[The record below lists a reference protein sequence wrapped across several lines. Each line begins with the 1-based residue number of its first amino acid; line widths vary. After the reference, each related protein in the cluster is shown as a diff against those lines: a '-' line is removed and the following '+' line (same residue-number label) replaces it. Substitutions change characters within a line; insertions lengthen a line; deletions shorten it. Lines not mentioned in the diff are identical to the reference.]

1 MLNELL
7 KKPDPETF
15 LKLSKRFSLETG
27 FLSNDVLDIINIL
40 EDETIGASM
49 AMLGNTAFA
58 LSKTPDTTIEKV
70 IISRIDSYGCRF
82 L

>member
-1 MLNELL
+1 M
-7 KKPDPETF
+7 
-15 LKLSKRFSLETG
+15 ETG
-27 FLSNDVLDIINIL
+27 LLSNEVMDLITTL

-58 LSKTPDTTIEKV
+58 LSKTPDTSIKEA
-70 IISRIDSYGCRF
+70 IISKIDSEGCKF

>member
-1 MLNELL
+1 MDLI
-7 KKPDPETF
+7 T
-15 LKLSKRFSLETG
+15 T
-27 FLSNDVLDIINIL
+27 L

-58 LSKTPDTTIEKV
+58 LSKTPDTSIKEA
-70 IISRIDSYGCRF
+70 IISKIDSEGCKF

>member
-7 KKPDPETF
+7 KSPEPETF
-15 LKLSKRFSLETG
+15 LKLSKKFAIESGL
-27 FLSNDVLDIINIL
+27 LSKDVSEIIDIL
-40 EDETIGASM
+40 EEETLGASM

-58 LSKTPDTTIEKV
+58 LSKTPDTTLDDV
-70 IISRIDSYGCRF
+70 IISKIDSSGCRF

>member
-1 MLNELL
+1 M
-7 KKPDPETF
+7 ETG
-15 LKLSKRFSLETG
+15 LLSKEVSE
-27 FLSNDVLDIINIL
+27 IIDIL

-58 LSKTPDTTIEKV
+58 LSKTPDTTLEDV
-70 IISRIDSYGCRF
+70 IIAKIDSYGCRF